1 MKTHELKCYPEYYDE
16 VAAGRKPFEVRK
28 NDRDY
33 QVGDALILRRY
44 DPGTQEYTGESL
56 TRTVTYVLPLENV
69 PGLVVERGAVVL
81 GLSHRGWTPCSKGL
95 PEEDQEVL
103 FQVRCDMMGGD
114 LYGMYKGTY
123 RDGTFWI
130 DEYDHKSHIGAPVD
144 AVLAWMPAP
153 ETYRGEA

>member
-1 MKTHELKCYPEYYDE
+1 MGRLRLFIGGVELTSIERLLGLPEKEEIKIKNRTRYY
-16 VAAGRKPFEVRK
+16 
-28 NDRDY
+28 
-33 QVGDALILRRY
+33 
-44 DPGTQEYTGESL
+44 L
-56 TRTVTYVLPLENV
+56 TRWKVWAENV
-69 PGLVVERGAVVL
+69 HDLDGQ
-81 GLSHRGWTPCSKGL
+81 SKDDAHIFFMALKEL
-95 PEEDQEVL
+95 PEEDQEIL
-103 FQVRCDMMGGD
+103 FQVQCDMMGGD